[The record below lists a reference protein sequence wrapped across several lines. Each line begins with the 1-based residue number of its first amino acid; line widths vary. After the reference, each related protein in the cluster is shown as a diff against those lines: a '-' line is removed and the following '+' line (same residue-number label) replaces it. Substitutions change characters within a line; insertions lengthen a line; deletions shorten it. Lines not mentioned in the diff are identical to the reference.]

1 MPSLR
6 VLDPAAARAL
16 DAAAMDR
23 FGIPGIVLM
32 EHAAL
37 GVARLAEAERARL
50 GRTRALVLCGPGGN
64 GGDGWAVARLLAN
77 RGVPV
82 TVLPVADPTPGSDA
96 AVNEEIAR
104 RLAAAHAAPI
114 EILDVESLSEADLRS
129 WIHGGSRDTLVIDAL
144 YGVGLTRP
152 ITGAT
157 AVLIDVLS
165 SADSPVVAIDV
176 PSGFDAMTG
185 HPSGPCIRA
194 IVTATMVAP
203 KPGMLVPGASEW
215 TGRIEVVDIGTPPS
229 LLAEF
234 GRVAGSAPVG
244 DDADSLPD
252 HGPR

>member
-23 FGIPGIVLM
+23 FGMPGIVLM

-37 GVARLAEAERARL
+37 GVAQLAEAERCRL

-77 RGVPV
+77 TGVPV
-82 TVLPVADPTPGSDA
+82 TVLSVAHATPGSDA
-96 AVNEEIAR
+96 AINEEIAS
-104 RLAAAHAAPI
+104 RLAAAHAAQI
-114 EILDVESLSEADLRS
+114 EIADVDSLSEDALRVLIEDAS
-129 WIHGGSRDTLVIDAL
+129 HEALVIDAL

-152 ITGAT
+152 ITGA
-157 AVLIDVLS
+157 AAEVIEALS
-165 SADSPVVAIDV
+165 RSGTPVVAVDI
-176 PSGFDAMTG
+176 PSGLDAMTG
-185 HPSGPCIRA
+185 RPSGPCIRA

-203 KPGMLVPGASEW
+203 KSGMLVPGASEW
-215 TGRIEVVDIGTPPS
+215 TGRIEVVDIGTPAA

-244 DDADSLPD
+244 DDARSLPD
-252 HGPR
+252 HGLR

>member
-23 FGIPGIVLM
+23 FGMPGIVLM

-37 GVARLAEAERARL
+37 GVARLAEAERTRL
-50 GRTRALVLCGPGGN
+50 GRTRTLVVCGPGGN

-77 RGVPV
+77 TGVPV
-82 TVLPVADPTPGSDA
+82 IVLSVAHATPGSDA
-96 AVNEEIAR
+96 AINEEIAR
-104 RLAAAHAAPI
+104 RLAAAHAASI
-114 EILDVESLSEADLRS
+114 EIVAVESLSEADLRAS
-129 WIHGGSRDTLVIDAL
+129 IDVVSRDAVVIDAL

-152 ITGAT
+152 ITGAAAEIVET
-157 AVLIDVLS
+157 ISNAGT
-165 SADSPVVAIDV
+165 PVVAIDI
-176 PSGFDAMTG
+176 PSGLDARSGRPT
-185 HPSGPCIRA
+185 GPCIRA

-244 DDADSLPD
+244 DDAVSLPD

>member
-16 DAAAMDR
+16 DATAMDR
-23 FGIPGIVLM
+23 FGMPGIVLM

-37 GVARLAEAERARL
+37 GVARLAEAERTRL
-50 GRTRALVLCGPGGN
+50 GRTRTLVVCGPGGN

-77 RGVPV
+77 TGVPV
-82 TVLPVADPTPGSDA
+82 IVLSVAHATPGSDA
-96 AVNEEIAR
+96 AINEEIAR

-114 EILDVESLSEADLRS
+114 EILDVESLSRDVLRVL
-129 WIHGGSRDTLVIDAL
+129 IDDASRDAIIIDAL
-144 YGVGLTRP
+144 YGVGLARP
-152 ITGAT
+152 ITGA
-157 AVLIDVLS
+157 AAEVIEALS
-165 SADSPVVAIDV
+165 RTDSPVVAIDV